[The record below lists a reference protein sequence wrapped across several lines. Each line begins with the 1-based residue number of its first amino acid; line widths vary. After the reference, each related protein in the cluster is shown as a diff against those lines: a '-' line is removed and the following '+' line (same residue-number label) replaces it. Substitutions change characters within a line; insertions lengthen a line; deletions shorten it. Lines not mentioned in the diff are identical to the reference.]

1 MRPPE
6 NETGYARAERICRKK
21 KGAHDACYTSQ
32 LSSKEEDCYD
42 LFESYRTCFMRAMAK
57 DMQKRGVKASENSM
71 IGEYNEEAEE
81 EENSR

>member
-1 MRPPE
+1 
-6 NETGYARAERICRKK
+6 
-21 KGAHDACYTSQ
+21 
-32 LSSKEEDCYD
+32 
-42 LFESYRTCFMRAMAK
+42 MRAMAK